1 MSYGLCCLCCSEP
14 LFLLTQQGFSFASVS
29 FVQMVAIGFISA
41 PPPAVKLIALA
52 SFHLLAS
59 FGWCWRIT
67 PLSTFPDWLFNPT
80 STKQVFFCLFV

>member
-1 MSYGLCCLCCSEP
+1 MCHMVCVVSAVLN

-29 FVQMVAIGFISA
+29 FVQMVAIGFISTS

-67 PLSTFPDWLFNPT
+67 PLSTFPRLA
-80 STKQVFFCLFV
+80 V